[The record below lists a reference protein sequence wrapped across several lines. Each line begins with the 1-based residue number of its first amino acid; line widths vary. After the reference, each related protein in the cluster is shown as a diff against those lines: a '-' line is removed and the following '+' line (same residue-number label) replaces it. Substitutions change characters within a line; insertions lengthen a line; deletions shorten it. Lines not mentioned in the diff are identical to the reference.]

1 MKFLLALFFLL
12 PAAPPLAAQD
22 FSTASMRAITMGE
35 TRSLALG
42 RSEELA
48 AAAEGVAQLDAA
60 ERQLAAGF
68 RPSFDFSASLTKQQN
83 SDAAA
88 RGYFSAAYNLYSGM
102 RDYVAVKAASSR
114 SGAARLDLERARQRL
129 YLSAAQAYLNLLAAQ
144 REAAIRAGQ
153 LEVTARRISELQ
165 SRAAIGR
172 SRRSEVVSA
181 RSQLAQD
188 KAGYLAALSDE
199 RLAQQAL
206 RFMTGLQEDLA
217 PAEIEERGGAP
228 LADYLD
234 LARSRPDVEARRLAA
249 RSYGYLAELQERG
262 ALPALDLAA
271 NYFVLRDPMPVP
283 ESRWDAGAFLKIP
296 LYTGG
301 ALKAGRDAAYAARR
315 AAGLALDLALRQA
328 QSEVRSA
335 HDELDY
341 ALRQERTL
349 AEALVL
355 AEENARYQA
364 EDYRLGLVN
373 NLDVLAAL
381 NTVQQTR
388 LALSQ
393 AQARAR
399 LALIKLETAAGA
411 ELK

>member
-1 MKFLLALFFLL
+1 MKLLLACLLL
-12 PAAPPLAAQD
+12 PAAQLAAQD
-22 FSTASMRAITMGE
+22 FSTSSMRSITVAE

-42 RSEELA
+42 RSEDLA

-60 ERQLAAGF
+60 ERQLASGF
-68 RPSFDFSASLTKQQN
+68 RPSFDFNASLSKQQN
-83 SDAAA
+83 SDAAS

-153 LEVTARRISELQ
+153 LEVTARRISELE

-217 PAEIEERGGAP
+217 PAEVEPRGGAP
-228 LADYLD
+228 LAGYLE

-249 RSYGYLAELQERG
+249 RSYGYLAEIQERG
-262 ALPALDLAA
+262 SLPTLDLAA
-271 NYFVLRDPMPVP
+271 NYFVLRDPMPAP
-283 ESRWDAGAFLKIP
+283 ESRWDAGAFLKVP

-328 QSEVRSA
+328 LSEVLSA
-335 HDELDY
+335 YDELNY
-341 ALRQERTL
+341 SLLQERTL
-349 AEALVL
+349 AEALG
-355 AEENARYQA
+355 ESWFTFEKN
-364 EDYRLGLVN
+364 RLELIV
-373 NLDVLAAL
+373 
-381 NTVQQTR
+381 TR
-388 LALSQ
+388 LRRKIGTALLRPSNPIKS
-393 AQARAR
+393 ARGAGY
-399 LALIKLETAAGA
+399 ALTIDVKRQG
-411 ELK
+411 

>member
-1 MKFLLALFFLL
+1 MKLLLACLLL
-12 PAAPPLAAQD
+12 PAAPLAAQD
-22 FSTASMRAITMGE
+22 FSTSSMRAIAMGE
-35 TRSLALG
+35 TRSLALA

-60 ERQLAAGF
+60 ERQLASGF
-68 RPSFDFSASLTKQQN
+68 RPSFDFNASLTKQQH
-83 SDAAA
+83 SDAAS

-102 RDYVAVKAASSR
+102 RDYVSVKAASAR

-129 YLSAAQAYLNLLAAQ
+129 YLSAAQSYLNLLAAQ
-144 REAAIRAGQ
+144 REAGIRADQ
-153 LEVTARRISELQ
+153 LAVTARRISELE

-172 SRRSEVVSA
+172 SRRSEVVAA

-217 PAEIEERGGAP
+217 PAEIEARGGAP
-228 LADYLD
+228 LTDYLA
-234 LARSRPDVEARRLAA
+234 LARSRPDVEARRLAE

-262 ALPALDLAA
+262 ALPTLDLAA
-271 NYFVLRDPMPVP
+271 NYFVLRDPMPEP

-301 ALKAGRDAAYAARR
+301 ALKAGRDAAYAARK

-335 HDELDY
+335 YDELDY
-341 ALRQERTL
+341 SLRQERTL

-364 EDYRLGLVN
+364 EDYKLGLVN
-373 NLDVLAAL
+373 NLDVLGSL
-381 NTVQQTR
+381 NTAQQTR

-411 ELK
+411 EFK